1 MAERWTGW
9 WKRWWGGRAERRGGW
24 GGMGGSAGW
33 TPLAG
38 RDSHS
43 AGPGNP
49 LEELRHTAYACASL
63 NAAVCASYPPKLYT
77 LVGTG
82 ETPRLATRRLRG
94 EALERLAWPGGG
106 IPQGVE
112 VRQVEEHPL
121 LDLLAEVNPEQDA
134 QELWELTTLHQEC
147 AGSAFWLLEG
157 DGPVPSAVWVLAPER
172 VKLERDGALMTAYR
186 VGGPAGLVDLS
197 PEQVIHFRYPD
208 PRDCYGKGLGP
219 LQAVLA
225 SARLASQFVA
235 YKRGLWENAALPGV
249 VLTPEAPLGDE
260 ERERL
265 EAEWNAKFRK
275 GGNGRVLV
283 ADSSLKV
290 SVVQNSLADLAAL
303 AEAGATKED
312 IANAFGVPM
321 AYLTK
326 ETNLANL
333 QASDRQHLGL
343 TIRPRLRRRDQRLTR
358 TLARRADPTGRLFF
372 ASEDPT
378 PVERD
383 YALRRQELDM
393 AQGVRTINELR
404 LERGLDAVAWGD
416 KPWVPGN
423 WKQVE

>member
-1 MAERWTGW
+1 MNGWKNWLGRWL
-9 WKRWWGGRAERRGGW
+9 GGPRERRSGW
-24 GGMGGSAGW
+24 GGTAGW
-33 TPLAG
+33 TTLAG
-38 RDSHS
+38 RCEAPAS
-43 AGPGNP
+43 PGDP
-49 LEELRHTAYACASL
+49 LSELRHTVYACASL
-63 NAAVCASYPPKLYT
+63 NAAVCASYPPKLYA
-77 LVGTG
+77 LAGAG
-82 ETPRLATRRLRG
+82 EALGFSTRRLRP

-106 IPQGVE
+106 IPEGVE
-112 VRQVEEHPL
+112 VRQVDRHPL

-147 AGSAFWLLEG
+147 LGSAFWLLEG
-157 DGPVPSAVWVLAPER
+157 DGPVPAAVWVLPPER
-172 VKLERDGALMTAYR
+172 VRVERGTGAVPCFQVA
-186 VGGPAGLVDLS
+186 GSGGLVDLS
-197 PEQVIHFRYPD
+197 AEQVIHFRYPD

-219 LQAVLA
+219 LRAVLA
-225 SARLASQFVA
+225 SAQLASQFVA

-265 EAEWNAKFRK
+265 EGEWNAKFRK

-333 QASDRQHLGL
+333 QAADRQHLGL

-372 ASEDPT
+372 ASDDPT

-393 AQGVRTINELR
+393 AQGVRTINEVR
-404 LERGLDAVAWGD
+404 RERGLDAVAWGD

-423 WKQVE
+423 WKQAE

>member
-1 MAERWTGW
+1 MADQLNGW
-9 WKRWWGGRAERRGGW
+9 WRKWFGEKREKRGW
-24 GGMGGSAGW
+24 GGMGGW
-33 TPLAG
+33 TALPAAQAEGGHDDGPL
-38 RDSHS
+38 R
-43 AGPGNP
+43 
-49 LEELRHTAYACASL
+49 ELRHTAYACASL
-63 NAAVCASYPPKLYT
+63 NAAVCASYPPKLYA
-77 LVGTG
+77 LAGTG
-82 ETPRLATRRLRG
+82 ESLGYATRRLAG

-106 IPQGVE
+106 IPDGLE
-112 VRQVEEHPL
+112 ARQVESHPL
-121 LDLLAEVNPEQDA
+121 LELFAEVNPEQDA

-147 AGSAFWLLEG
+147 LGSAFWLLEG
-157 DGPVPSAVWVLAPER
+157 DGPVPSAVWLVPPDR
-172 VKLERDGALMTAYR
+172 VRLEREGGEMAYVVVSSAGTAR
-186 VGGPAGLVDLS
+186 VLPSQMV
-197 PEQVIHFRYPD
+197 HFRYPD

-249 VLTPEAPLGDE
+249 VLTPEAPLGDD

-290 SVVQNSLADLAAL
+290 ALVQNSLADLAAL

-333 QASDRQHLGL
+333 QAADRQHLGL

-372 ASEDPT
+372 ASDDPT

-393 AQGVRTINELR
+393 AQGVRTINEVR
-404 LERGLDAVAWGD
+404 RERGLDAVAWGY